1 MQELFNFFE
10 EMKADPESDPDMI
23 ERAEKL
29 CEKRAL
35 RIKRNEDEIREFAE
49 KLEEKEREKKEKSNR
64 NSMLILLFLMILLD
78 DDNDDEINFSDIFSS
93 RNRMKPK
100 F

>member
-1 MQELFNFFE
+1 MQELFDFFQ
-10 EMKADPESDPDMI
+10 EMKSDPKANADLI
-23 ERAEKL
+23 ARAEKL

-49 KLEEKEREKKEKSNR
+49 KLEEKEKEKKEKSNR
-64 NSMLILLFLMILLD
+64 NSMLILLFLMILID
-78 DDNDDEINFSDIFSS
+78 DDDDDEINFDDIFSPK
-93 RNRMKPK
+93 NTMKPK